1 MSDTWTALLG
11 GKHYS
16 TMRLSFTISLLLS
29 AMLLASGCASST
41 PQSRIRENREAYSR
55 FPSNVQRMVSAGMVD
70 VGMTPEMVRLAV
82 GRPNREF
89 SRQTEN
95 SSDEVWVYHDSSPRF
110 SFGVGFG
117 SYGRHSASSVG
128 IGTSTGD
135 YDREEKMRVV
145 FRDGYVTE
153 IEYRKR

>member
-1 MSDTWTALLG
+1 
-11 GKHYS
+11 
-16 TMRLSFTISLLLS
+16 MRLSLASSLLLS
-29 AMLLASGCASST
+29 AVLLATGCVSST
-41 PQSRIRENREAYSR
+41 PQSRISKNREAYSR

-70 VGMTPEMVRLAV
+70 VGMTPEMVRLAA
-82 GRPNREF
+82 GKPNREF

-95 SSDEVWVYHDSSPRF
+95 SSDEVWIYHDSSPRF
-110 SFGVGFG
+110 SFGIGIG

-128 IGTSTGD
+128 VGTSTGD

-145 FRDGYVTE
+145 FRDGHVTE